1 MDEACPAC
9 IGSVALLVTQAQKA
23 RRSQAAGRRRRTPWL
38 SRKPEKV
45 LDKFSGAVRPAAP
58 DARQNARCGP
68 PERRCSVWR
77 AQHDSGSVSAPPRAS
92 TAVSLARKTAWYN
105 DIMQTEILSSLA
117 RLSDSDLVARV
128 KNLAG
133 RERKTMAEI
142 IAHLGEIEARDLY
155 AREGYRS
162 LFEFCRDTFW
172 F

>member
-1 MDEACPAC
+1 MVVRASNLTA
-9 IGSVALLVTQAQKA
+9 VQRRALKKTTKKA
-23 RRSQAAGRRRRTPWL
+23 
-38 SRKPEKV
+38 

-68 PERRCSVWR
+68 PERRCSVWC
-77 AQHDSGSVSAPPRAS
+77 AQRDSGEVSAPPRAS

-117 RLSDSDLVARV
+117 RLSDSELVARV

-133 RERKTMAEI
+133 RERETMAEV

-155 AREGYRS
+155 ARAGYKS
-162 LFEFCRDTFW
+162 LFEYCRETPVLRAGDL
-172 F
+172 